1 MENVEIIPEKGKK
14 KKIKRL
20 VGGAEKSPSRE
31 TAGLIQSR
39 EKEVGKGKG
48 ETSMYFTELD
58 TVLNVL

>member
-1 MENVEIIPEKGKK
+1 MWKSSQRKKK

-20 VGGAEKSPSRE
+20 VGGAEKCPSRE
-31 TAGLIQSR
+31 IAGLIQSR

-48 ETSMYFTELD
+48 ETSMNFTELD